1 MTRSEFNKKVR
12 ALKKR
17 TVSSKNSS
25 LKLTK
30 PTKEILLYSFYFTL
44 RYEDLLN
51 YSRKMSG
58 KISKAEN
65 CFKGKGKTNYDH
77 KKALAKANKIMG
89 WSNEGKGEK
98 KQKYHPETER
108 SLVSEFRAT
117 RTFLP
122 KFTREEILEQI
133 WEEHSLKD
141 IEPESKEKSIQRLSQ
156 KYPRELNEDEISSL
170 SPDPDT
176 DFADLDIM
184 IHELITD

>member
-1 MTRSEFNKKVR
+1 MTRSEFNKKIR
-12 ALKKR
+12 SLKKR

-30 PTKEILLYSFYFTL
+30 PTKEILLYSFYFAL

-89 WSNEGKGEK
+89 WSYEEKSGKTP
-98 KQKYHPETER
+98 QYLPETER
-108 SLVSEFRAT
+108 SVVSEFRTIRAFFPEIT
-117 RTFLP
+117 RADVLE
-122 KFTREEILEQI
+122 KIWEEGELEQI
-133 WEEHSLKD
+133 Q
-141 IEPESKEKSIQRLSQ
+141 PGSKEKRIQRWS
-156 KYPRELNEDEISSL
+156 KKHPRELSEDEISSL

-184 IHELITD
+184 IHELIID